1 MATPGG
7 EEELGL
13 QCSKVFTERNLKKNM
28 DNKGTFKS
36 ALTQSF
42 KGIKETKA
50 AAITEDVEL
59 SYRRKIEDLCRSARQ
74 CDRDREDI
82 LINLAPSNITSLS
95 VVPSDFKAD
104 DFLEQDLKIG
114 LNKRDTL
121 IKLEIAVQR
130 YEYLFGEYDN
140 MSAVLKYLPDYKST
154 VNNKEE

>member
-1 MATPGG
+1 MKIGKAQVT
-7 EEELGL
+7 LI
-13 QCSKVFTERNLKKNM
+13 QFLKIENKKKFKREM
-28 DNKGTFKS
+28 ETKGTFKR

-82 LINLAPSNITSLS
+82 LINLAPSNITSLN
-95 VVPSDFKAD
+95 VVPSDFEAD
-104 DFLEQDLKIG
+104 DFLEQDMKIG

-121 IKLEIAVQR
+121 IKLEIAVRR

-140 MSAVLKYLPDYKST
+140 MSAVLKYLPDYKPT
-154 VNNKEE
+154 VNNREE